1 MNCLHVRLHQITTK
15 ELLDRLGLK
24 SLDAYVNRRQLQWAG
39 HVVRMPYERIPRKM
53 LSSWVGEKRPVGC
66 PEFTYGRGLNKAL
79 KKSGIPKVEWAAL
92 AEDRQNWRLLISKI
106 VS

>member
-1 MNCLHVRLHQITTK
+1 MRLHHITTK

-92 AEDRQNWRLLISKI
+92 AEDRQNWRLLISEI